1 MSDDRLLRLRSLV
14 VIDGVT
20 WSSECQE
27 CSLLRTERF
36 VERGEEICEFTLDDY
51 SFPEEVHYG
60 LSLSFVKL
68 GFSPQCFCDED
79 KQSCIISDL
88 AKPYDLQLN
97 TLPRQL
103 FYVEYFLGSLAL
115 VLNLIIVIT
124 MATSRPLRKTSSFLA
139 VGNIALCDTLT
150 GVYSIL
156 IARFTVYEFIVN
168 EDKYPGMDVFV
179 NTYCTCMGVLFTTAQ
194 INAVLSSFLLTLER
208 YLAIVHCMN
217 PAIRLR
223 RKGSLVCLLSFWIVA
238 VAYSVL
244 PVFRVAG
251 LRYHGEFTCM
261 LPFLNGDEETDTSI
275 FGLTVAVLLVVLY
288 IVSLV
293 LYIPIFRFVKK
304 AGQNAGVQRK
314 AAIAKKMAIMVVTNL
329 LFFILPMVFTLLFV
343 SSVLKKLAEV
353 FKVNTLAKAQVY
365 FIIFSWVPVVLL
377 TINSC
382 LNPFLCAFRHPKFQE
397 EFRVLID
404 KCRDALRRKTNEE
417 PVQIT
422 HSLDELTVQSDT
434 GIELRQYTTFSAN

>member
-1 MSDDRLLRLRSLV
+1 MSDDRLLRLRSLLR
-14 VIDGVT
+14 IDGVT

-27 CSLLRTERF
+27 CLLLRTERF
-36 VERGEEICEFTLDDY
+36 VERGEEICEVTLDDY

-68 GFSPQCFCDED
+68 GFSPQCLCDEE
-79 KQSCIISDL
+79 SCFKSDL
-88 AKPYDLQLN
+88 GKPYDLQLN

-156 IARFTVYEFIVN
+156 IARFTSYEFIVN
-168 EDKYPGMDVFV
+168 EDKYLGMPVFV

-223 RKGSLVCLLSFWIVA
+223 RKGSLICLLSFWIVA
-238 VAYSVL
+238 VAYSVF

-251 LRYHGEFTCM
+251 LRYHGEFSCM
-261 LPFLNGDEETDTSI
+261 LPFLNGDEVSDTSI

-343 SSVLKKLAEV
+343 YLYQELAEV
-353 FKVNTLAKAQVY
+353 FKVNTLAKLQVY
-365 FIIFSWVPVVLL
+365 FIIFSWVPVVFL